1 MHPGNLG
8 DVRQWLVGSALI
20 ENDDGLLLVAN
31 RRRDGRVDWTPPG
44 GVIDDGEDVLGGL
57 TREVEEETGL
67 RVTEWEGPV
76 YLVDAE
82 NADAGWHMTVEV
94 FRAVTFEGDLAI
106 DDPDGIVE
114 DARFVPVDECETV
127 LHQTWQLITEPVGA
141 WLTER
146 WTEARTYRYHVAGA
160 SRAEMVVTKL

>member
-1 MHPGNLG
+1 
-8 DVRQWLVGSALI
+8 VRQWLVGSALI
-20 ENDDGLLLVAN
+20 EDEEGRLLLVAN

-44 GVIDDGEDVLGGL
+44 GVIDEGEDVLGGL

-67 RVTEWEGPV
+67 QVTEWAGPV

-82 NADAGWHMTVEV
+82 NADAGWHMKVEV
-94 FRAVTFEGDLAI
+94 FRAVTFEGDLRVG

-114 DARFVPVDECETV
+114 DARFVPADECDAV
-127 LHQTWQLITEPVGA
+127 FHQTWQLITEPVGA

-146 WTEARTYRYHVAGA
+146 WTEARTYRYHVAGTN
-160 SRAEMVVTKL
+160 RAEMVVTKL